1 MRLGKCTIRG
11 TFSRTQRRLWSTLVR
26 FGRYNL
32 ALALRSEFFT
42 EFRIDS
48 NSNLS
53 IHNRK
58 KSRIIAALMAAT
70 AKTTYAKILQKTRK
84 QLWVERFDEVK
95 SNATCSVIIAKHAH
109 GKVWHF
115 FLLFAFLN
123 REIRHYFVGQSRKS
137 WSAHC
142 LAFLILFSDS

>member
-1 MRLGKCTIRG
+1 MAQARRMRLGKCTIRG

-32 ALALRSEFFT
+32 ALTLRSEFFT

-84 QLWVERFDEVK
+84 QL
-95 SNATCSVIIAKHAH
+95 
-109 GKVWHF
+109 
-115 FLLFAFLN
+115 
-123 REIRHYFVGQSRKS
+123 
-137 WSAHC
+137 
-142 LAFLILFSDS
+142 